1 MRLKYLILTL
11 LSIVLLQACSSSS
24 NAPRAVETG
33 PATNPGGDPV
43 TNVIL
48 AVFNPAQRLLP
59 FPTNLILSGTTDLTL
74 NPPTDDSTD
83 FSDPAVALS
92 ALDGFS
98 TIAPWGVSFARS
110 TKSDTNPNPE
120 PANVAASSVVPGQS
134 VRVFE
139 VKLSGPGGG
148 VTEVVQELQ
157 AGVDFV
163 AVANGPGVGI
173 VPLKA
178 LKETTSYMAILTNG
192 ITDDAGNAATPDQTY
207 FLAKR
212 TSPLVDDNGN
222 STDPLIPNDTASR
235 LEPLRQLTNSQE
247 AAAASQEID
256 PADIVLSFVMTT
268 QSIKPVLQAI
278 KATTQPGV
286 SRLAPTIFNTS
297 TIGGAGLADIWVG
310 IQSSP
315 YYSGIPSA
323 ENPIAPLNT
332 FWKAA
337 PGAYVAPFDGFG
349 LDPTSTNLTFANPFP
364 VANGVQTYPVLLTI
378 PNVNS
383 GHEKPAAGWPIVIF
397 QHGITRSRADMLAVA
412 DTLASIG
419 YAVIAQDL
427 ALHGVGPGHFL
438 YIEDTPFGPLANERT
453 FDLDLANNGDDSDNT
468 EPGPDGIVDTSGSYF
483 INLGNLLVS
492 RDNFRQGV
500 ADLMTL
506 TATIPTMDLDGDG
519 NPDFDGSNIAF
530 VSQSLGSLH
539 GVTFLALEDNINTA
553 VLSVGG
559 GGIARLLDG
568 SAAFGPV
575 IRAGLAAAGVN
586 AGTPEYAQFMVV
598 AQTVIDAGDPLNY
611 AALSSANNN
620 ILFHEVLGDQV
631 IPNAVAGAPL
641 SGTEPLIAAMGLA
654 PISSTTVNDDGV
666 DGIVRFTAG
675 NHGSLLNPEA
685 SLPTTVEM
693 QSQMASMIATRG
705 TTVVVTDDSVIQG
718 Q

>member
-1 MRLKYLILTL
+1 MRLKYLILTI
-11 LSIVLLQACSSSS
+11 LSIAILQACSSSS
-24 NAPRAVETG
+24 NAPRAVESG

-43 TNVIL
+43 TAVIT
-48 AVFNPAQRLLP
+48 ARFAPADGILP

-74 NPPTDDSTD
+74 NPPTDDPTN
-83 FSDPAVALS
+83 FGDPAVALS

-98 TIAPWGVSFARS
+98 TIAPWGAPFS
-110 TKSDTNPNPE
+110 T
-120 PANVAASSVVPGQS
+120 NVAASSVVPGQS

-139 VKLSGPGGG
+139 VTLTGPGGG
-148 VTEVVQELQ
+148 VTGVTRELQ

-178 LKETTSYMAILTNG
+178 LKQITSYMAVLTNG
-192 ITDDAGNAATPDQTY
+192 ITDDAGNIATSDQTY

-212 TSPLVDDNGN
+212 TSSLVDVNGN
-222 STDPLIPNDTASR
+222 STDPLLPDSTAQA

-247 AAAASQEID
+247 AAAASQGID

-268 QSIKPVLQAI
+268 QSITPVLQAV
-278 KATTQPGV
+278 KATTQAGA
-286 SRLAPTIFNTS
+286 STLAPSGLNTS
-297 TIGGAGLADIWVG
+297 AVGGAGIADIYVG

-315 YYSGIPSA
+315 YYSGVPSA
-323 ENPIAPLNT
+323 ENPLAPLNT

-337 PGAYVAPFDGFG
+337 PGGYVAPFDGLG

-364 VANGVQTYPVLLTI
+364 VATGVQTYPVLLTI
-378 PNVNS
+378 PNANS
-383 GHEKPAAGWPIVIF
+383 GHTKPASGWPIVIF

-427 ALHGVGPGHFL
+427 ALHGLPPEHL
-438 YIEDTPFGPLANERT
+438 LNIESTPFGPIANERT
-453 FDLDLANNGDDSDNT
+453 FEVDYVDNST
-468 EPGPDGIVDTSGSYF
+468 GAPGPDGIVDDSGTHF

-492 RDNFRQGV
+492 RDNVRQGI

-506 TATIPTMDLDGDG
+506 TATIPTMDINGDG
-519 NPDFDGSNIAF
+519 NPDFDGANIAF
-530 VSQSLGSLH
+530 VSQSLGSIH
-539 GVTFLALEDNINTA
+539 GATFIALEDHINTA

-568 SAAFGPV
+568 SPTFGPR
-575 IRAGLAAAGVN
+575 IRAGLAAAGVD
-586 AGTPEYAQFMVV
+586 AGTPKYDQFMVV
-598 AQTVIDAGDPLNY
+598 TQTVIDAGDPLNY
-611 AALSSANNN
+611 AALSAANNN

-631 IPNAVAGAPL
+631 VPNAVVGAPL
-641 SGTEPLIAAMGLA
+641 SGSEPLIAAMGL
-654 PISSTTVNDDGV
+654 PSISSTTVNAEGV
-666 DGIVRFTAG
+666 DGVVRFTEG
-675 NHGSLLNPEA
+675 DHGSILSPAA
-685 SLPTTVEM
+685 SLAATVEM
-693 QSQMASMIATRG
+693 QSQMASMIATHG
-705 TTVVVTDDSVIQG
+705 TTVIVTDESVVQG